1 MKSFKEVYKNYHSD
15 NIREDLDEI
24 IKYANKNNIPVHN
37 VYRPHSDAYYELT
50 KQLSEKINHLPD
62 VDKLTRTVFEET
74 DLGKWEKYEGEL
86 VPLDLP
92 LVEAEYNGREVELE
106 KPRRGGSKKFYVYVK
121 NDKGNVIKVEYGDVS
136 GLNAK
141 INDRDKARSFS
152 ARHNCPSK
160 KDKTKPGYWSCRL
173 PMYAKELGLQGG
185 GNYFW

>member
-92 LVEAEYNGREVELE
+92 LEAEYNGREVELE

-173 PMYAKELGLQGG
+173 PKYAKSLGLKGG
-185 GNYFW
+185 GNFFW

>member
-106 KPRRGGSKKFYVYVK
+106 KPR
-121 NDKGNVIKVEYGDVS
+121 
-136 GLNAK
+136 
-141 INDRDKARSFS
+141 SFS